1 MITRNGLY
9 WVPETVLKTDADA
22 KVEHQFLCRG
32 QRHLY
37 SITGDAWIYNGDN
50 GIHGNADDDEEE
62 NMRLGHC

>member
-1 MITRNGLY
+1 M
-9 WVPETVLKTDADA
+9 DADA

-62 NMRLGHC
+62 NMRLEHC